1 MRWIHCD
8 CCKKGKANAVVWNDV
23 KICHDCKMAVINYW
37 MGVLGFTL
45 APHPFIDEFLGVET
59 VRERNR
65 RLESYVSADQLS
77 LFSSESDL
85 PVDNSLDILN
95 DL

>member
-1 MRWIHCD
+1 MICQD
-8 CCKKGKANAVVWNDV
+8 CRLK
-23 KICHDCKMAVINYW
+23 VIDYW

-45 APHPFIDEFLGVET
+45 AAHPFIDEFMGVET
-59 VRERNR
+59 ERQRNTR
-65 RLESYVSADQLS
+65 IESYVSADQLS